1 MKERLKID
9 WSISD
14 KTVEEQYKEAQE
26 WLPEICE
33 NIKNELMNFNYKTDL
48 WDADPNC
55 DHELDPNCYSGVRCL
70 KCSGWYCI

>member
-1 MKERLKID
+1 MERLKID

-14 KTVEEQYKEAQE
+14 KTIEQQFEGAKD
-26 WLPEICE
+26 WLPNFVEHMT
-33 NIKNELMNFNYKTDL
+33 KNWDFDYKTDL

-55 DHELDPNCYSGVRCL
+55 EHELDPKCYSGVRCL